1 MLKLIALPVI
11 LLFQAQH
18 LTMTSIENVP
28 GTDSLKVIV
37 RIGYDQL
44 LRDYQQT
51 IIDDISLETLRGYDP
66 FPPDILNFY
75 INSKLRISSD
85 KKNLPGKLLGTERE
99 GDYITIRI
107 LYRVGKKIK
116 SLDVRNT
123 FLTGLYSDVENLAI
137 VRINNYEKAV
147 KFTRDHMEEMIQVKK
162 P

>member
-11 LLFQAQH
+11 FLFQTHH
-18 LTMTSIENVP
+18 LTMTTIENVP

-51 IIDDISLETLRGYDP
+51 IIDDISLDTLRSYDR
-66 FPPDILNFY
+66 FPPDVLNSY
-75 INSKLRISSD
+75 LNSKLRIAAD
-85 KKNLPGKLLGTERE
+85 KKILVGKLLSSEKAGE
-99 GDYITIRI
+99 YITLRM
-107 LYRVGKKIK
+107 LYRTGKKLK
-116 SLDVRNT
+116 SLSVRNS

-137 VRINNYEKAV
+137 IRINNFEREV
-147 KFTRDHMEEMIQVKK
+147 KFTSGHTEETIVINN